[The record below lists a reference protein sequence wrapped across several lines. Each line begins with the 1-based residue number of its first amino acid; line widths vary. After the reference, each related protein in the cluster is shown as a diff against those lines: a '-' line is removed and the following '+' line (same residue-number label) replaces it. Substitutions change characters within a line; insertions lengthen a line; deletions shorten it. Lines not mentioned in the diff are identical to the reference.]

1 MSESVTLFQLG
12 YRRAPG
18 SPREWRR
25 VRGPRQPGG
34 HGVRGHS
41 GEVSLVEGEIIEY
54 GVGAFT
60 TKQTKRRKLISFL
73 SI

>member
-41 GEVSLVEGEIIEY
+41 GEVSLVEGEIHIKNQLTTMG
-54 GVGAFT
+54 GVRL
-60 TKQTKRRKLISFL
+60 Q
-73 SI
+73 